1 MLRHVETADTVVSV
15 SSGELASVV
24 VLRNVSPKVGAVALS
39 LLSPAGRDQL
49 DADGMSVSAVRLV
62 QYQSTLSRS

>member
-1 MLRHVETADTVVSV
+1 MLRHVERADTVVSV
-15 SSGELASVV
+15 RSGELASFV

-49 DADGMSVSAVRLV
+49 DAVGMSVNAVRLV
-62 QYQSTLSRS
+62 QYQSTLFRS